1 MQMPSFLNC
10 QNKRSLSCGNTPSSY
25 PKNINLA
32 LSNVNP
38 NNIEQLNSLT
48 SSVDSLVNLRCNLK
62 ANNLLENNQKS
73 LKNDLLKAADSVTNA
88 MQNLLQELSLENE
101 INKTSTS
108 EDEDEDDN
116 TVINNLEVLHDLDS
130 KKIQS
135 DIVVLNNSNTCV
147 SKLQENDATAS
158 VSQIKLN
165 QQSNNFDLKQKIL
178 YHKYF

>member
-1 MQMPSFLNC
+1 MQMPSLLNC

-25 PKNINLA
+25 PKHKNLA
-32 LSNVNP
+32 LSNINP

-62 ANNLLENNQKS
+62 ANNLMENDQKS

-108 EDEDEDDN
+108 EDEDTN
-116 TVINNLEVLHDLDS
+116 SVINNLEDLYDLDS
-130 KKIQS
+130 KKMQT
-135 DIVVLNNSNTCV
+135 DIVKLNNPNTCV
-147 SKLQENDATAS
+147 SKFQENNHMKTAS
-158 VSQIKLN
+158 ASLTQIKLN
-165 QQSNNFDLKQKIL
+165 HQSNNFDLKQK
-178 YHKYF
+178 YF